1 MNQNPISVPPVWSN
15 IGKHEVFPETTHDER
30 ARYNFLASLNKHL
43 SGSVA
48 PGNRVAYDTRV
59 KPLFREEAGRDF
71 DSRDEVHEA
80 MLQDPYFQS
89 WSALRRST
97 MEMRQQAGRSLTL
110 RQAHTLAHKAE
121 QLNAGKSTLVLNES
135 VAVPN
140 YLMAVDNHLMPG
152 SYHTDY
158 MENDVSAAANYDT
171 GLFVTT
177 AGMLGRYSD
186 GGGKAIAQWVKT
198 TYPDF
203 NPKRILDIGCGM
215 GHNVLPIAR
224 LFPDA
229 EVVAIDTGAPML
241 RYGHARAMSLG
252 ISNVTFQQMDAAD
265 MAEFADESFDWIQ
278 TTMFLHETG
287 GFAIHKIMAEIYRLL
302 TPGGLTMHIE
312 QPQYT
317 PEMDYFEQF
326 IRDWDAYYN
335 NEPFWSKMHDLA
347 PVDILTRAGFSAE
360 GFMQIGV
367 KAMNDLDN
375 GTQKNEPED
384 YGRSPVW
391 NVFGTWK

>member
-1 MNQNPISVPPVWSN
+1 MSPTPISVPPVWSN
-15 IGKHEVFPETTHDER
+15 IGKHAVFPETTHDER

-43 SGSVA
+43 SGMVA
-48 PGNRVAYDTRV
+48 PGNRIAYEQRV
-59 KPLFREEAGRDF
+59 KPRFQAETGHAF
-71 DSRDEVHEA
+71 TSRDDVHEA
-80 MLQDPYFQS
+80 MLRDPYFQA

-110 RQAHTLAHKAE
+110 RQAHTLAQKAD
-121 QLNAGKSTLVLNES
+121 QLNAGQPTLVLDQT

-140 YLMAVDNHLMPG
+140 YLRAVDNHLMPG
-152 SYHTDY
+152 SYHTEF
-158 MENDVSAAANYDT
+158 MEKDVSAAANYDT

-186 GGGKAIAQWVKT
+186 GGGKAIAQWVKN

-203 NPKRILDIGCGM
+203 CPTRILDIGCGM
-215 GHNVLPIAR
+215 GHNVLPIAQ

-229 EVVAIDTGAPML
+229 QVLAIDTGVPML
-241 RYGHARAMSLG
+241 RYGHARARSLG
-252 ISNVTFQQMDAAD
+252 IDNVTFRQMDAAD
-265 MAEFADESFDWIQ
+265 MKALADESFDWVQ

-287 GFAIHKIMAEIYRLL
+287 GKAIHKIMAEIYRVLK
-302 TPGGLTMHIE
+302 PGGLTMHIE

-347 PVDILTRAGFSAE
+347 PADLLTQAGFNPDK
-360 GFMQIGV
+360 FMQTGV
-367 KAMNDLDN
+367 KAMNDLDD
-375 GTQKNEPED
+375 GTRTNEPED